1 MKEIKPKKE
10 RIVTSEAKRLRE
22 FRKAEGLT
30 QVELAAILGK
40 DQATVQRYESGEF
53 VISVDIVRI
62 LHEKLLLNF
71 SWFFTGKGGRK
82 IVPEKT
88 NLVTDIK
95 SIELNQNLLI
105 DQVAGLKSDYL
116 KLHNAFYELKQQLN
130 TNSVSK

>member
-1 MKEIKPKKE
+1 MRTSTKPKKE
-10 RIVTSEAKRLRE
+10 RFLTSEAKRLRE

-30 QVELAAILGK
+30 QAQMGVVLGK

-53 VISVDIVRI
+53 VISVDVVRI

-71 SWFFTGKGGRK
+71 QWFFTGKGGRK

-88 NLVTDIK
+88 NLVTDVK

-105 DQVAGLKSDYL
+105 DQVAGLKLDFML
-116 KLHNAFYELKQQLN
+116 LHNAFYELKQKLN
-130 TNSVSK
+130 A